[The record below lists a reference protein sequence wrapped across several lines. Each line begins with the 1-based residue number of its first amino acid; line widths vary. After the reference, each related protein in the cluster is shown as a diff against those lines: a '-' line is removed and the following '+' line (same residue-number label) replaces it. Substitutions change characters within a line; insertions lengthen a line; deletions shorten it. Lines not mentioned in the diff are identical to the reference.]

1 MSPRLRLSAAVP
13 TRSWV
18 RALVAWSSVAIALL
32 TVAAGTAATADAD
45 TTSSSNWSGYAVHR
59 AGTRFNRV
67 VGAWVQPRPHCVK
80 GNQTYSAAWVGLGG
94 FAGTANALEQIGS
107 ESDCSASGAI
117 QSSAWFELVPAPS
130 RTIKLR
136 VRPGDALV
144 ATVSATGHQVSLSL
158 ADNTTHHSFHT
169 TIRAATVDVSSAEWI
184 VEAPSE
190 CVTAGECQTLPLADF
205 GSIPFSRVSA
215 RTVGGRL
222 GGVSSRFWGF
232 TQIRLV
238 PDFGEGGQE
247 FVVYAGSGLAAGTAT
262 PSAVSSGGNSFNVS
276 FGTLVVPGVRFEARR
291 ASVLTGRIVH
301 PRR

>member
-1 MSPRLRLSAAVP
+1 MIPRLRASAAVP
-13 TRSWV
+13 TRSRV
-18 RALVAWSSVAIALL
+18 RALAWSSVAIALL
-32 TVAAGTAATADAD
+32 TVAAGTAAPARAA

-67 VGAWVQPRPHCVK
+67 VGAWVQPTPHCLK

-94 FAGTANALEQIGS
+94 YAGSSNALEQIGS

-144 ATVSATGHQVSLSL
+144 ATVSVTGHRVVLSL
-158 ADNTTHHSFHT
+158 ADNTTHRSFHT
-169 TIRAATVDVSSAEWI
+169 TIRAASVDVSSAEWI

-190 CVTAGECQTLPLADF
+190 CVTAGQCQPLPLADF
-205 GSIPFSRVSA
+205 GSIGFSRVSA
-215 RTVGGRL
+215 RTVAGHV

-238 PDFGEGGQE
+238 PDFAVGGRE

-262 PSAVSSGGNSFNVS
+262 PSAVSGGGNAFRVS
-276 FGTLVVPGVRFEARR
+276 FGTLVLPGVRFEARR
-291 ASVLTGRIVH
+291 ASVLSGRILH
-301 PRR
+301 PHR